1 MATSNKAKRCI
12 DVCNQPDK
20 RYTGYMHTVQQSEI
34 LCTGGRGRRGDRVWG
49 EERKRERERER
60 VGERQTVGERE
71 RERVRKR
78 EWGTEKE

>member
-1 MATSNKAKRCI
+1 MFAISPIRDTLGTCILYNKVRFC
-12 DVCNQPDK
+12 V
-20 RYTGYMHTVQQSEI
+20 RE
-34 LCTGGRGRRGDRVWG
+34 GGG
-49 EERKRERERER
+49 EEETECGERRERERERER